1 MARKDGAGAEGVAL
15 DSLGLPWH
23 IPLSDGWS
31 PLSSRVGM
39 SSTMG
44 GSRRWPGL
52 LVGPHIEEVLSGAD
66 LTDFR
71 ARLTDGGALALFD
84 YWCGL
89 LRAHGLAMKAAFDP
103 TRIPRALANIYL
115 EEYDAERQQSR
126 MRLMGETLKA
136 QWRDSVVGLCTDD
149 YVSGSV
155 AELWKQSDAVVYF
168 ERRAA
173 ILTYNLEYIDRAHVT
188 LIDLALP
195 LDDEHGKKFAIGC
208 AWRAA

>member
-1 MARKDGAGAEGVAL
+1 MGAG
-15 DSLGLPWH
+15 PH
-23 IPLSDGWS
+23 Q
-31 PLSSRVGM
+31 
-39 SSTMG
+39 
-44 GSRRWPGL
+44 PGL
-52 LVGPHIEEVLSGAD
+52 FVGPHIDEVLEGAD
-66 LTDFR
+66 LAAFR
-71 ARLTDGGALALFD
+71 ARLTNAGALALFD
-84 YWCGL
+84 YWCRL
-89 LRAHGLAMKAAFDP
+89 LRAHGLRMKPAFDP
-103 TRIPRALANIYL
+103 VEVPRALPNIYL
-115 EEYDAERQQSR
+115 EEYDLERKQGR

-208 AWRAA
+208 AWRAG